1 MIHYVPCTL
10 QLENERLRKS
20 LEVLQRV
27 IDAKNEEI
35 DKKNSLLNKLL
46 EKGFNQPPLEPSRET
61 TFRDNVEDL
70 DIESLLQ
77 ANLVDGEVNFD
88 ILDLS
93 TTGNIFQSED
103 GTDFYEVSL
112 PFSIFISTDRS

>member
-1 MIHYVPCTL
+1 M
-10 QLENERLRKS
+10 ENERLRKS
-20 LEVLQRV
+20 LEVLQRA

-46 EKGFNQPPLEPSRET
+46 EKGFNQHTLDHPRET

-77 ANLVDGEVNFD
+77 ANLGDGEVNFD

-93 TTGNIFQSED
+93 QTGNIFQSED

-112 PFSIFISTDRS
+112 SVTIILVFRSARTSSISPVSL

>member
-1 MIHYVPCTL
+1 M
-10 QLENERLRKS
+10 
-20 LEVLQRV
+20 
-27 IDAKNEEI
+27 
-35 DKKNSLLNKLL
+35 L
-46 EKGFNQPPLEPSRET
+46 EKGFNQPPLEPPQET

-93 TTGNIFQSED
+93 PTGNIFQSED
-103 GTDFYEVSL
+103 GTDFHEVSL
-112 PFSIFISTDRS
+112 PFSIFIV

>member
-1 MIHYVPCTL
+1 M
-10 QLENERLRKS
+10 ENERLRKS
-20 LEVLQRV
+20 LEVLQRA

-46 EKGFNQPPLEPSRET
+46 EKGFNQPTLDPPRET

-77 ANLVDGEVNFD
+77 ANLGDGEVNFD

-93 TTGNIFQSED
+93 QTGNIFQSED

-112 PFSIFISTDRS
+112 SVSIFFEFLGPPGPLVLAL